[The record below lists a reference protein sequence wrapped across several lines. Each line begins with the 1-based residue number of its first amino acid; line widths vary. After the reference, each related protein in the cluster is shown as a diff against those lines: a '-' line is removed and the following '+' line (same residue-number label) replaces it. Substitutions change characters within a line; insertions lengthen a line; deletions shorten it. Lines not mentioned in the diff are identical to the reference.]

1 MAYKMSKGKRSFGDI
16 EFEDDAQRNTLID
29 FDEDQIDLQT
39 GGAVRLQVNN
49 NGVYIPDSPTN
60 ASLFVSGGIQ
70 LTPGNQ
76 EGIRFTNK
84 GNTALNFISFQE
96 GASASSQDARL
107 GYNSEEY
114 IFISPGRSGDFF
126 INSAKSSGDFT
137 YPFSIMDDGTAKFT
151 KGLTSVTDRALDLDS
166 SIAFYVSGTTDGN
179 NDAVFDGNVI
189 LNGTTLQGSAQRVMI
204 REVSSFPY
212 TVADDDYIIAVAGTG
227 SPRRIDLPAK
237 ANHLGRILI
246 IKDASSNAS
255 SNNIEINPYG
265 PEDIDDAGDKLVNTN
280 KASLTIVCGS
290 DQWYILGNYP
300 G

>member
-1 MAYKMSKGKRSFGDI
+1 MSYKISVGSQVIGDLKSA
-16 EFEDDAQRNTLID
+16 DDAQRDTLID
-29 FDEDQIDLQT
+29 FGEDQIDFQT
-39 GGAVRLQVNN
+39 SGTVRLQVNN

-96 GASASSQDARL
+96 GAAASSQDARL

-114 IFISPGRSGDFF
+114 IFISPGRAGDFF

-151 KGLTSVTDRALDLDS
+151 KGLTSVTDRSLDLDS

-179 NDAVFDGNVI
+179 NNAVFDGNVI
-189 LNGTTLQGSAQRVMI
+189 MNGTTLQGSAQRVMT

-212 TVADDDYIIAVAGTG
+212 TVADDDYIIAVSGTG
-227 SPRRIDLPAK
+227 SPRAINLPAK

-246 IKDASSNAS
+246 IKDSSANAG
-255 SNNIEINPYG
+255 SNNIEINPSG
-265 PEDIDDAGDKLVNTN
+265 SENIDGLGDKLINTN
-280 KASLTIVCGS
+280 KASLTIVCAS
-290 DQWYILGNYP
+290 DQWLILGNYS

>member
-1 MAYKMSKGKRSFGDI
+1 MSKGKRSFGDI

-96 GASASSQDARL
+96 GAAASSQDARL

-114 IFISPGRSGDFF
+114 IFISPGRGGDFF
-126 INSAKSSGDFT
+126 INSAESSGDFT

-151 KGLTSVTDRALDLDS
+151 KGLTSVTDRALSLDS

-265 PEDIDDAGDKLVNTN
+265 SEDIDDAGDKLVNTN

>member
-16 EFEDDAQRNTLID
+16 EFEGDAERNTLID
-29 FDEDQIDLQT
+29 FDEDRIDLQT
-39 GGAVRLQVNN
+39 GGAVRLQVTND
-49 NGVYIPDSPTN
+49 GVYIPDSPTN

-96 GASASSQDARL
+96 GAAASSQDARL

-126 INSAKSSGDFT
+126 ISSAENSGDST

-151 KGLTSVTDRALDLDS
+151 KGLTSISTRASDLDS
-166 SIAFYVSGTTDGN
+166 SIAFYVSGTRDGN
-179 NDAVFDGNVI
+179 NDAVFDGNVN
-189 LNGTTLQGSAQRVMI
+189 LNGTTLQGGGQRVKT

-227 SPRRIDLPAK
+227 SPRRINLPAK

-246 IKDASSNAS
+246 IKDASSNAN
-255 SNNIEINPYG
+255 SNNIEINPDG
-265 PEDIDDAGDKLVNTN
+265 SENIDGAGDKLVNTN
-280 KASLTIVCGS
+280 KAALTIVCAS
-290 DQWYILGNYP
+290 DQWLVIGNYS

>member
-96 GASASSQDARL
+96 GATASSQDARL

-126 INSAKSSGDFT
+126 INSAESSGDYT

-151 KGLTSVTDRALDLDS
+151 KGLTSVTDRSLDLDS

-265 PEDIDDAGDKLVNTN
+265 SEDIDDAGDKLVNTS

>member
-1 MAYKMSKGKRSFGDI
+1 VAYKMSKGKRSFGDI

-96 GASASSQDARL
+96 GAAASSQDARL

-114 IFISPGRSGDFF
+114 IFISPGRGGDFF
-126 INSAKSSGDFT
+126 INSAESSGDFT

-151 KGLTSVTDRALDLDS
+151 KGLTSVTDRALSLDS

-265 PEDIDDAGDKLVNTN
+265 SEDIDDAGDKLVNTN

>member
-96 GASASSQDARL
+96 GAAASSQDARL

-114 IFISPGRSGDFF
+114 IFISPGRGGDFF
-126 INSAKSSGDFT
+126 INSAESSGDFT

-151 KGLTSVTDRALDLDS
+151 KGLTSVTDRALSLDS

-265 PEDIDDAGDKLVNTN
+265 SEDIDDAGDKLVNTN